1 MAGVRAYEQVSEE
14 QEREAQ
20 LAIGLK
26 EKTLVDVE
34 TKPENDQQLA
44 QNFHDAHCTINITYK
59 M

>member
-1 MAGVRAYEQVSEE
+1 MRAYEQVSEE

-26 EKTLVDVE
+26 VKTLVDVE

-44 QNFHDAHCTINITYK
+44 QNFRDAQFSNCTINITK